1 MNNEM
6 NNKEHHHSTDKVMS
20 HDVKPDQEN
29 GEATSPSKTIGN
41 LLRDERE
48 KQGLSYAHVSE
59 ITMVRQ
65 PVLEAMENESW
76 DKLPSPVF
84 ISGFVR
90 SYARTLGLDEEK
102 VMALYQET
110 GPVKISSPKPLSEPA
125 KSKKV
130 SFIMLV
136 FLLLAMSSFYFLWK
150 GHSIREDPVV
160 IPKKLSTVEIE
171 PKKLEKMQ
179 ESHNNTMIEPP
190 SKLDQTDSDIEII
203 DDSDLIKKA
212 PEVLEEDNKPIKY
225 TTPVEST
232 EIIAPEL
239 ILKAIIREE
248 TWVKIFIDDKDP
260 REYIFQPG
268 RRFQWTAKKG
278 FELMIGNAAGIDL
291 VLNGEEVE
299 KPTTSGRVVH
309 VTIPEDYER
318 ESLNKPR

>member
-1 MNNEM
+1 MNNEI
-6 NNKEHHHSTDKVMS
+6 NKKEHRHSADKITS

-48 KQGLSYAHVSE
+48 KQGLSYAQVSE
-59 ITMVRQ
+59 ITKVRQ

-84 ISGFVR
+84 VSGFVR
-90 SYARTLGLDEEK
+90 SYARTLGLDEKK
-102 VMALYQET
+102 VMALYQKT
-110 GPVKISSPKPLSEPA
+110 GPVKISPPKPLSEPA
-125 KSKKV
+125 KSKKA

-150 GHSIREDPVV
+150 GYSIREDPVV
-160 IPKKLSTVEIE
+160 IPKKLSSVEIE
-171 PKKLEKMQ
+171 PKKLERIQ
-179 ESHNNTMIEPP
+179 ESHNNPMIEPP
-190 SKLDQTDSDIEII
+190 SKQDRTDPGIEII
-203 DDSDLIKKA
+203 DDSDLIKKTTD
-212 PEVLEEDNKPIKY
+212 VLEEDNKPIKH
-225 TTPVEST
+225 TTPVEPT

-268 RRFQWTAKKG
+268 RRFQWTAEKG

-299 KPTTSGRVVH
+299 KPTTSGKVVH
-309 VTIPEDYER
+309 LTIPEDYER
-318 ESLNKPR
+318 ER